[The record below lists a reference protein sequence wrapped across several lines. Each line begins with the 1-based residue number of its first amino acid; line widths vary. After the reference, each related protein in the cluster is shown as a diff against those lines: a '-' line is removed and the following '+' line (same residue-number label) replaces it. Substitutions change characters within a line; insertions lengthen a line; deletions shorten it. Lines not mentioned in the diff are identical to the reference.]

1 MSDLELEMTEQSHA
15 FAPIASSKHILAK
28 YKNPF
33 GFSLQVIRSAQD
45 ITLGFHG
52 VNVAQVYNSR
62 MIVATSVH

>member
-45 ITLGFHG
+45 ITLGSHG
-52 VNVAQVYNSR
+52 LSVAQVFHPY
-62 MIVATSVH
+62 MTITTSVR